1 MSNKLI
7 TMVLTVVIGLGLLP
21 IATSF
26 ANELTYEPE
35 ANTFVTSEVLP
46 ASENLQFSWTTL
58 PSSWST
64 SADKAFV
71 STTAAYF
78 YIGIDTSAAGYE
90 VDASWTALT
99 TETSITLDTSEW
111 STAQRTLLASDA
123 LATTYGFTYTDL
135 DDYGA
140 YYDTSVGS
148 IIDLVPMFFVLALIG
163 GVVVYI
169 KFN

>member
-21 IATSF
+21 IANSF

-46 ASENLQFSWTTL
+46 ASENLQFSWATL
-58 PSSWST
+58 PSAWST
-64 SADKAFV
+64 AADKAFV
-71 STTAAYF
+71 STTEAYI
-78 YIGIDTSAAGYE
+78 YIGISSSAAGYV
-90 VDASWTALT
+90 VDAPWTVLT

-123 LATTYGFTYTDL
+123 LAAIYGFTYTDL
-135 DDYGA
+135 DDYGV
-140 YYDTSVGS
+140 YYDTTIGTLVG
-148 IIDLVPMFFVLALIG
+148 IIPLFFVITLIA